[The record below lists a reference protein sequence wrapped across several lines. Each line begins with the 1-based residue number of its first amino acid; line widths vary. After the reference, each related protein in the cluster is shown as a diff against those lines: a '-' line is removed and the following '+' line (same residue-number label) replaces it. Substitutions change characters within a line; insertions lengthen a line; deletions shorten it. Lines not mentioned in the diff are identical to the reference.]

1 VAVTGDEAVARR
13 LSRWWGTRASVMP
26 IEGHVDEVAPRVVSA
41 LVERGVL
48 REGATVVLVN
58 ISLALDNGV
67 SNFLRVRRAS
77 R

>member
-1 VAVTGDEAVARR
+1 
-13 LSRWWGTRASVMP
+13 MP
-26 IEGHVDEVAPRVVSA
+26 IEGHVDEVAPRVLST

-48 REGATVVLVN
+48 SDGATVVLVN
-58 ISLALDNGV
+58 ISLTLDNGV

>member
-1 VAVTGDEAVARR
+1 
-13 LSRWWGTRASVMP
+13 
-26 IEGHVDEVAPRVVSA
+26 VVSA